1 MTVVSQIVI
10 LIFVHYNYLLETTV
24 QSLFTSIACKFLG
37 LGPVVLFFSELM
49 VSELSI
55 VSAFVVMTS
64 SSSSSI
70 SVITDYLNL
79 ISSGEDSSSRDRE
92 RLAKKEVVK
101 PFLMVTEWTR
111 DSFYSRYL
119 TGTP

>member
-55 VSAFVVMTS
+55 VSAFVVDFF
-64 SSSSSI
+64 I
-70 SVITDYLNL
+70 I
-79 ISSGEDSSSRDRE
+79 IIHQCHHCSSGEDSSSRDRE
-92 RLAKKEVVK
+92 SVAKKERSSKTVFSGYGVNQ
-101 PFLMVTEWTR
+101 R
-111 DSFYSRYL
+111 
-119 TGTP
+119 

>member
-55 VSAFVVMTS
+55 VSAFVVDFF
-64 SSSSSI
+64 I
-70 SVITDYLNL
+70 I
-79 ISSGEDSSSRDRE
+79 IIHQCHHCSSGEDSYDSSSRDRE
-92 RLAKKEVVK
+92 RVAKKERSSKTVFSGYGVNQ
-101 PFLMVTEWTR
+101 R
-111 DSFYSRYL
+111 
-119 TGTP
+119 

>member
-92 RLAKKEVVK
+92 RVAKKEVVK
-101 PFLMVTEWTR
+101 PFLMVTE
-111 DSFYSRYL
+111 
-119 TGTP
+119 

>member
-70 SVITDYLNL
+70 SVITD
-79 ISSGEDSSSRDRE
+79 
-92 RLAKKEVVK
+92 
-101 PFLMVTEWTR
+101 
-111 DSFYSRYL
+111 
-119 TGTP
+119 

>member
-49 VSELSI
+49 VSELSL
-55 VSAFVVMTS
+55 VSAFVVDFF
-64 SSSSSI
+64 I
-70 SVITDYLNL
+70 IHHPSVTLQFRRRQYL
-79 ISSGEDSSSRDRE
+79 
-92 RLAKKEVVK
+92 VVEIGK
-101 PFLMVTEWTR
+101 
-111 DSFYSRYL
+111 
-119 TGTP
+119 G